1 MKVKEIITKIN
12 RRLGYWLTYISL
24 VTAGVAGFFFFRFPF
39 NFTRIRGKKNI
50 PKQGNNVLFVANH
63 ISMYDSVLIIV
74 AAFFPSVFTHPSR
87 PPMNFAAEE
96 NFFSRW
102 YFRLLLNLLRTVP
115 VKRGRKDS
123 RLLRRYA
130 DFLERHNILVFYQG
144 GRSYDLKK
152 IQSGPGY
159 VIATAEREP
168 IVIPIYH
175 EGIERIFSRG
185 GPRTRSWLRW
195 FPLSL
200 FRRAKVYFGKPVSF
214 SDLRRIE
221 NLKERIA
228 AINQRIIKNIEQL
241 KSPRMS
247 RERS

>member
-1 MKVKEIITKIN
+1 MKEVIKKVN
-12 RRLGYWLTYISL
+12 RRLGYWFTYISL
-24 VTAGVAGFFFFRFPF
+24 VTAGLAGFAFFRFPF
-39 NFTRIRGKKNI
+39 NFTRIRGKENI

-63 ISMYDSVLIIV
+63 ISMYDSFLIIV

-102 YFRLLLNLLRTVP
+102 YFRLFLKFLRTVP

-123 RLLRRYA
+123 WLLRRYA

-144 GRSYDLKK
+144 GRSYDLTK

-159 VIATAEREP
+159 VIATAEQEP
-168 IVIPIYH
+168 IVIPVYH

-185 GPRTRSWLRW
+185 GPKTRSWLRW
-195 FPLSL
+195 LPLSI
-200 FRRAKVYFGKPVSF
+200 FRRANVRFGKPVSF
-214 SDLRRIE
+214 GDLRRIE
-221 NLKERIA
+221 NLKERVA
-228 AINQRIIKNIEQL
+228 AINQRIVEQIESL
-241 KSPRMS
+241 KSSPPNS
-247 RERS
+247 AFA